1 MATSGTTTYT
11 VTRDDIIKR
20 ALRLVGGLG
29 QGETPTAAQTSE
41 AATALNML
49 VKHLANRGVLLWS
62 RKEISIT
69 PVAGQEAYEIGP
81 GKTINQDRPLKVY
94 NIDRY
99 NATTG
104 ITVGLLPLS
113 QADFSSVNVSNI
125 SSTPSQY
132 WVEPLRDSTKIHF
145 YPYPDT
151 TFAANEV
158 FVVYYQATM
167 QDFSAST
174 DNPDVP
180 QEFFDLL
187 CYGLANR
194 LSVEYGVE
202 RFLRERIKQDYQEIL
217 AEALSFNEED
227 ESLFFQPD
235 RGM

>member
-1 MATSGTTTYT
+1 MATSGTTTYST
-11 VTRDDIIKR
+11 TRDDIIKR
-20 ALRLVGGLG
+20 ALRLVGGIG

-104 ITVGLLPLS
+104 ITVGLIPLS

-145 YPYPDT
+145 YPFPNT

-158 FVVYYQATM
+158 FRIYYQSPLSE
-167 QDFSAST
+167 FSSGAS
-174 DNPDVP
+174 NPDIP
-180 QEFFDLL
+180 LELYDLL
-187 CYGLANR
+187 SFGLAER
-194 LSVEYGVE
+194 LSFEYGVE
-202 RFLRERIKQDYQEIL
+202 RFLRKEIKDQ
-217 AEALSFNEED
+217 FNMLLETSLTYVNED
-227 ESLFFQPD
+227 DSIFFQVD
-235 RGM
+235 RGF